1 MVFFSFLNKYRDGLR
16 TIPAPLH
23 FTQYINR
30 PPNSRPFLKISKEI
44 GKAWRKS
51 LTRAKCASLT
61 RPQGVFSALFQTFC
75 LTARTYLNMQKYGLF
90 CSLLLK
96 LHRNHKGASLNSLK
110 ISEMSLTILLFL
122 TISSSLHVL
131 CRRADLVKK
140 KHFSRYILILFAC
153 ALLKAL
159 QSDDKLLC
167 DIEISGKTQN
177 HRLKSVWNFKVTR
190 FYLILPCKQNNW
202 TSGTYSIEIIIN
214 MLEQPGRNFRLRAK
228 TLYEFFMNMQNKL

>member
-1 MVFFSFLNKYRDGLR
+1 MAQESYAREVREPHTPVGR
-16 TIPAPLH
+16 
-23 FTQYINR
+23 
-30 PPNSRPFLKISKEI
+30 
-44 GKAWRKS
+44 
-51 LTRAKCASLT
+51 
-61 RPQGVFSALFQTFC
+61 VFSLVSDPGFQTFC

-159 QSDDKLLC
+159 
-167 DIEISGKTQN
+167 
-177 HRLKSVWNFKVTR
+177 
-190 FYLILPCKQNNW
+190 
-202 TSGTYSIEIIIN
+202 
-214 MLEQPGRNFRLRAK
+214 
-228 TLYEFFMNMQNKL
+228 

>member
-1 MVFFSFLNKYRDGLR
+1 MARSMASLQGFPSLPPCAPLEFLSRPKSSITIHEKRALRFFILTLHGFFSFLNKYRDGLR
-16 TIPAPLH
+16 TILAPLN

-30 PPNSRPFLKISKEI
+30 PPNSRSFLKISKEI

-140 KHFSRYILILFAC
+140 KNTFLG
-153 ALLKAL
+153 
-159 QSDDKLLC
+159 
-167 DIEISGKTQN
+167 IS
-177 HRLKSVWNFKVTR
+177 
-190 FYLILPCKQNNW
+190 
-202 TSGTYSIEIIIN
+202 
-214 MLEQPGRNFRLRAK
+214 
-228 TLYEFFMNMQNKL
+228 LYCLHVLY

>member
-1 MVFFSFLNKYRDGLR
+1 MARSMASLQGFPSFPPCAPLEFLSRPKSSITIHEKKGLLDFSFSPFTVFFSFLNKYRDGLR
-16 TIPAPLH
+16 TILAPLQ

-30 PPNSRPFLKISKEI
+30 PPNSRSFLKISKEI
-44 GKAWRKS
+44 GKAWHKS

-140 KHFSRYILILFAC
+140 KTLFQVYPYIVCMCFI
-153 ALLKAL
+153 KG
-159 QSDDKLLC
+159 
-167 DIEISGKTQN
+167 IVE
-177 HRLKSVWNFKVTR
+177 
-190 FYLILPCKQNNW
+190 
-202 TSGTYSIEIIIN
+202 
-214 MLEQPGRNFRLRAK
+214 
-228 TLYEFFMNMQNKL
+228 